1 MYNPFRRPIQFVSR
15 RSIAACFIILSEVLR
30 ALASSLLSLLLLT
43 TLVWGG
49 CISCEQYFMFGQSR
63 GCCNPD
69 GHCKR
74 KAPPKNGSTTNCKQ
88 IAFDHQKGIDLHLD
102 LSAVAVERVE
112 LSLPTSALLPCS
124 RDALLA
130 DPSPPDLQVLH
141 STFLI

>member
-1 MYNPFRRPIQFVSR
+1 LF
-15 RSIAACFIILSEVLR
+15 R
-30 ALASSLLSLLLLT
+30 ALSSSLLSLLLVT

-49 CISCEQYFMFGQSR
+49 CISCEQFFMFGQSH

-74 KAPPKNGSTTNCKQ
+74 KAPAKHSSGTDCKQ
-88 IAFDHQKGIDLHLD
+88 IAFDHQKGIDLHFD
-102 LSAVAVERVE
+102 SPVISVERIVLPARNVE
-112 LSLPTSALLPCS
+112 LLPRW
-124 RDALLA
+124 RDALPF